1 MKDIVLIKELP
12 VIHMNFEE
20 VKASLVD
27 TMEKYKGIV
36 VTEDGLKDCKATQ
49 KELAGVRNKI
59 DTYRKEV
66 KKEMEKPIKAFE
78 TQCKELISLVEEA
91 EKPIKN
97 GIVIFDNKRREEKR
111 IKALE
116 LISECV
122 QAYGL
127 EEKYSNRL
135 TVLDKY
141 LNLNGSIKS
150 VREDIELRAS
160 GLKNEQ
166 DMEKAKIQ
174 MLKDAIET
182 TLDSVN
188 ATIKTPL
195 KYEDFQKY
203 INYGWDAAR
212 IIKEINEKAN
222 LIREAEKP
230 KEEVKPVQIV
240 QEVVENKPVEAET
253 PKIVQPQEEKLFF
266 VDIKVIHNKE
276 QIEKLSQFLRE
287 NGYKYLVNSKGRYI
301 K

>member
-1 MKDIVLIKELP
+1 MKDIVLNKELP

-20 VKASLVD
+20 VRTSLME
-27 TMEKYKGIV
+27 TMERYKGIV
-36 VTEDGLKDCKATQ
+36 VTEEGLKDCKATQ
-49 KELAGVRNKI
+49 KELAGLRNNI
-59 DTYRKEV
+59 DTYRKTI
-66 KKEMEKPIKAFE
+66 KKEMEKPIKDFE
-78 TQCKELISLVEEA
+78 LQCKELISLVEEA
-91 EKPIKN
+91 EKPIKS

-111 IKALE
+111 VKALE
-116 LISECV
+116 IISEYV
-122 QAYGL
+122 QAYEL

-141 LNLNGSIKS
+141 LNLNGSVKS
-150 VREDIELRAS
+150 IREDIELRAS
-160 GLKNEQ
+160 GLRNEQ
-166 DMEKAKIQ
+166 DMEKTKIQ
-174 MLKDAIET
+174 MLKEVIET
-182 TLDSVN
+182 TVDSVN

-212 IIKEINEKAN
+212 IIKEINEKAD

-230 KEEVKPVQIV
+230 KEEAKPDQIV
-240 QEVVENKPVEAET
+240 QEVVENKPVEAEM
-253 PKIVQPQEEKLFF
+253 PKVVQPQEEKLFF

>member
-1 MKDIVLIKELP
+1 MKDIVLNKELP

-20 VKASLVD
+20 VRTSLME
-27 TMEKYKGIV
+27 TMERYKGIV
-36 VTEDGLKDCKATQ
+36 VTEEGLKDCKATQ
-49 KELAGVRNKI
+49 KELVGLRNNI
-59 DTYRKEV
+59 DTYRKTI
-66 KKEMEKPIKAFE
+66 KKEMEKPIRDFE
-78 TQCKELISLVEEA
+78 LQCKELINLVEEA

-97 GIVIFDNKRREEKR
+97 GIVLFDNKRREEKR

-116 LISECV
+116 LIGECI
-122 QAYGL
+122 QKYGL
-127 EEKYSNRL
+127 EEKYSSRL

-141 LNLNGSIKS
+141 LNLNGSVKS
-150 VREDIELRAS
+150 IREDIELRAS

-174 MLKDAIET
+174 MLKEAIET
-182 TLDSVN
+182 TVDSVN

-240 QEVVENKPVEAET
+240 QEVVENKPVEVEM
-253 PKIVQPQEEKLFF
+253 PIVVQSQEEKLFF

>member
-1 MKDIVLIKELP
+1 MKDIVLNKELP

-20 VKASLVD
+20 VKASLIE

-36 VTEDGLKDCKATQ
+36 VTEEGLKDCKATQ
-49 KELAGVRNKI
+49 KELAGLRNNI
-59 DTYRKEV
+59 DTYRKTI
-66 KKEMEKPIKAFE
+66 KKEMKKPIDDFE
-78 TQCKELISLVEEA
+78 SQCKELISLVEEA

-111 IKALE
+111 VKALE

-127 EEKYSNRL
+127 EEKYAARL

-141 LNLNGSIKS
+141 LNLNGSVKS

-182 TLDSVN
+182 TVDSVN
-188 ATIKTPL
+188 TTIKTPL

-240 QEVVENKPVEAET
+240 QDVVENKSVESET
-253 PKIVQPQEEKLFF
+253 PKVVQPQEEKLFF